1 MVNVKFDLTE
11 GNTAVMDL
19 DLKNQPTAD
28 IEIVDNDFE
37 IQNGVEKN
45 YSTDDVVNAVL
56 HALNR
61 VVMNIRLNVELKD
74 QDVQLMNDQEIDTT
88 SLDIICQIETTSD
101 VPIAT
106 AFINE
111 YGQDKETE
119 VYILSD
125 MIEILEFINIELYD
139 RKTDINLDEDLY
151 QDDVELAKNQV
162 RDYLKNEANYHIKQ
176 ALEIV

>member
-74 QDVQLMNDQEIDTT
+74 QDVQLMNDQEIDTN

-101 VPIAT
+101 VPIVT
-106 AFINE
+106 TFINE

-119 VYILSD
+119 VYILTD

-151 QDDVELAKNQV
+151 QDDVEIAKNQV

>member
-74 QDVQLMNDQEIDTT
+74 QDVQLMNDQEIDTN

-101 VPIAT
+101 VPIVT
-106 AFINE
+106 TFINE

-119 VYILSD
+119 VYILTD

-151 QDDVELAKNQV
+151 QDDVEIAKNQV
-162 RDYLKNEANYHIKQ
+162 KDYLKNEANYHIKQ

>member
-28 IEIVDNDFE
+28 VEIVDNDFE

-45 YSTDDVVNAVL
+45 YSTEGVVNAVL

-74 QDVQLMNDQEIDTT
+74 QDVQLMNDQDIDTN

-119 VYILSD
+119 VYILTD

-162 RDYLKNEANYHIKQ
+162 RDYLKNEGNYNIKQ

>member
-28 IEIVDNDFE
+28 IEIIDNDFE

-45 YSTDDVVNAVL
+45 YSTEGVVNAVL

-74 QDVQLMNDQEIDTT
+74 QDVQLMNDQEIDTN

-106 AFINE
+106 VFINE

-119 VYILSD
+119 VYILTD

-151 QDDVELAKNQV
+151 QDDVEIAKNQV

>member
-28 IEIVDNDFE
+28 VEIVDNDFE

-45 YSTDDVVNAVL
+45 YSTEGVVNAVL

-74 QDVQLMNDQEIDTT
+74 QDVQLMNDKI
-88 SLDIICQIETTSD
+88 LIQI
-101 VPIAT
+101 
-106 AFINE
+106 
-111 YGQDKETE
+111 
-119 VYILSD
+119 
-125 MIEILEFINIELYD
+125 
-139 RKTDINLDEDLY
+139 
-151 QDDVELAKNQV
+151 
-162 RDYLKNEANYHIKQ
+162 H
-176 ALEIV
+176 

>member
-45 YSTDDVVNAVL
+45 YSTEGVVNAVL

-74 QDVQLMNDQEIDTT
+74 QDVQLMNDQDIDTN

-111 YGQDKETE
+111 YGQDKENE
-119 VYILSD
+119 VYILTD

>member
-74 QDVQLMNDQEIDTT
+74 QDVQLMNDQDIDTN

-101 VPIAT
+101 VPVAT

-119 VYILSD
+119 VYILTD

-162 RDYLKNEANYHIKQ
+162 KDYLKNETNYHIKQ
-176 ALEIV
+176 SLEIV

>member
-28 IEIVDNDFE
+28 IEIIDNDFE

-74 QDVQLMNDQEIDTT
+74 QDVQLMNDQDIDTN

-119 VYILSD
+119 VYILTD

-151 QDDVELAKNQV
+151 QDDVELAKDQV
-162 RDYLKNEANYHIKQ
+162 RDYLKDEANYHIKQ

>member
-74 QDVQLMNDQEIDTT
+74 QDVQLMNDQEIDTN

-106 AFINE
+106 VFINE

-119 VYILSD
+119 VYILTD

-151 QDDVELAKNQV
+151 QDDVEIAKNQV

>member
-45 YSTDDVVNAVL
+45 YSTEGVVNAVL

-74 QDVQLMNDQEIDTT
+74 QDVQLMNEQDIDTN

-119 VYILSD
+119 VYILTD

>member
-74 QDVQLMNDQEIDTT
+74 QDVQLMNDQEIDTN

-106 AFINE
+106 VFINE
-111 YGQDKETE
+111 YGQDKENE
-119 VYILSD
+119 VYILTD

-151 QDDVELAKNQV
+151 QDDVEIAKNQV

>member
-74 QDVQLMNDQEIDTT
+74 QDVQLMNDQEIDTN
-88 SLDIICQIETTSD
+88 SLDIICQIETTSN
-101 VPIAT
+101 VPIVT
-106 AFINE
+106 TFINE

-119 VYILSD
+119 VYILTD

-151 QDDVELAKNQV
+151 QDDVEIAKNQV

>member
-45 YSTDDVVNAVL
+45 YSTEGVVNAVL

-74 QDVQLMNDQEIDTT
+74 QDVQLMNDQDIDTN

-119 VYILSD
+119 VYILTD

-176 ALEIV
+176 TLEIV

>member
-74 QDVQLMNDQEIDTT
+74 QDVQLMNDQDIDTN

-119 VYILSD
+119 VYILTD

-162 RDYLKNEANYHIKQ
+162 KDYLKNETNYHIKQ
-176 ALEIV
+176 SLEIV

>member
-45 YSTDDVVNAVL
+45 YSTEGVVNAVL

-74 QDVQLMNDQEIDTT
+74 QDVQLMNDQDIDTN

-111 YGQDKETE
+111 YGQNKETE
-119 VYILSD
+119 VYILTD

-162 RDYLKNEANYHIKQ
+162 RDYLKKETNYHIKQ

>member
-11 GNTAVMDL
+11 ENTAVMDL

-45 YSTDDVVNAVL
+45 YSTEGVVNAVL

-74 QDVQLMNDQEIDTT
+74 QDVQLMNDQDIDTN

-101 VPIAT
+101 IPIAT

-119 VYILSD
+119 VYILTD

-139 RKTDINLDEDLY
+139 RKTDINLDEDFY

-176 ALEIV
+176 TLEIV

>member
-45 YSTDDVVNAVL
+45 YSTEGVVNAVL

-74 QDVQLMNDQEIDTT
+74 QDVQLMNDQDIDTN

-119 VYILSD
+119 VYILTD

>member
-28 IEIVDNDFE
+28 IEIIDNDFE

-74 QDVQLMNDQEIDTT
+74 QDVQLMNDQEIDTN

-176 ALEIV
+176 ALDIV

>member
-74 QDVQLMNDQEIDTT
+74 QDVQLMNDQEIDTN

-101 VPIAT
+101 VPIVT
-106 AFINE
+106 TFINE

-119 VYILSD
+119 VYILTD

-162 RDYLKNEANYHIKQ
+162 RDYLKNEANYYIKQ

>member
-45 YSTDDVVNAVL
+45 YSTEGVVNAVL

-74 QDVQLMNDQEIDTT
+74 QDVQLMNDQDIDTN

-119 VYILSD
+119 VYILTD

-162 RDYLKNEANYHIKQ
+162 RDYLKNEGNYNIKQ